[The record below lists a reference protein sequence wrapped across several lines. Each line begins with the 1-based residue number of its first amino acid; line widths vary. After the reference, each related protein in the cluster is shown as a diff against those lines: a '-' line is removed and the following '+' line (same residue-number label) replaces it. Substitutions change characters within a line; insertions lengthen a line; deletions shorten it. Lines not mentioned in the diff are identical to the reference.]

1 MAKRYFLRFLL
12 HGEDDLLFEVRKN
25 DSDRLRDVLSNATK
39 LESLQEFFWFGAV
52 DGVSVILNLSALQ
65 AVRFL
70 WEPAEG
76 PSDLKRETSG
86 VRIRLRGRQEVLL
99 VEHVEHLDGLY
110 DIFTN
115 LEFGPAVVPFP
126 SFIDEDGELLHL
138 NAREVVWVIAPTH
151 LLDEGAKII
160 AKEDGLIDDEDR

>member
-12 HGEDDLLFEVRKN
+12 HGEDDLLFEVRKK

-70 WEPAEG
+70 WEPAEC
-76 PSDLKRETSG
+76 PSGLKRESG
-86 VRIRLRGRQEVLL
+86 GIRIRLRGRQEDLL
-99 VEHVEHLDGLY
+99 VEHAAYLDRLY
-110 DIFTN
+110 DFFTN
-115 LEFGPAVVPFP
+115 LESGPAVVPFP
-126 SFIDEDGELLHL
+126 SFIDEDGEFLQL
-138 NAREVVWVIAPTH
+138 NAREIVWVIAPTH
-151 LLDEGAKII
+151 LLDEGAQII
-160 AKEDGLIDDEDR
+160 AKEDGLIGDEDR